1 MKRSPKNEY
10 LEKAKLLSR
19 DEAEKILARMR
30 PKLMRRMEDKTTS
43 PLEAVAL
50 QLQKDDEDLAEWR
63 ARWAEITERDNAK
76 QEKGK

>member
-1 MKRSPKNEY
+1 MKRSPKDEY

-50 QLQKDDEDLAEWR
+50 QLQKDDDDLAEWR
-63 ARWAEITERDNAK
+63 ARWAEITERDKAK
-76 QEKGK
+76 QERQK